1 MISWVKEYYRGPCQ
15 KLTKLILFIERFSMS
30 EYHIVASTAE
40 LGEEDQIHVNVNG
53 IDILLC
59 KHAGKYYAI
68 DYYCNHAFLPM
79 EGGSMEHGLI
89 TCPYH
94 GAEFSLADG
103 SAQAAP
109 AWEALTSYPVQVNNE
124 SITIAIT

>member
-1 MISWVKEYYRGPCQ
+1 
-15 KLTKLILFIERFSMS
+15 MS
-30 EYHIVASTAE
+30 KYHAVASISE
-40 LGEEDQIHVNVNG
+40 LGEESQIHINVNG
-53 IDILLC
+53 LDLLLC

-79 EGGSMEHGLI
+79 EGGSMQNGLI

-103 SAQAAP
+103 SVQAAP
-109 AWEALTSYPVQVNNE
+109 AWEPLVSYPVEVKNDV
-124 SITIAIT
+124 ITVAVK

>member
-1 MISWVKEYYRGPCQ
+1 MP
-15 KLTKLILFIERFSMS
+15 
-30 EYHIVASTAE
+30 EYHIVASTSE
-40 LGEEDQIHVNVNG
+40 LDDEGQIHVNING

-59 KHAGKYYAI
+59 KHAGQYYAI

-79 EGGSMEHGLI
+79 EGGNMQHGLI

-109 AWEALTSYPVQVNNE
+109 AWEALASYPVQVTDDV
-124 SITIAIT
+124 ITVVIT